1 MEWEENGSNHKMY
14 SGAELAMKK
23 ENPMARSRGK
33 SALAL
38 QIIKPH
44 LRYSI
49 TNHTQKKK
57 KHRGKSK
64 CVVNRLKMLRSE
76 MEEISEE
83 QKQIKEGQR
92 QVRKKFE
99 TIESECDRLRKET
112 NLIIQQSLNT
122 QMRLAFM
129 FQILKARENQEFETA
144 ARLTAALRE
153 LISRENQKK

>member
-1 MEWEENGSNHKMY
+1 MSLRRRKCA
-14 SGAELAMKK
+14 STL
-23 ENPMARSRGK
+23 PITTS
-33 SALAL
+33 
-38 QIIKPH
+38 PF
-44 LRYSI
+44 RYSI
-49 TNHTQKKK
+49 KNHPKKK
-57 KHRGKSK
+57 RKEKSK
-64 CVVNRLKMLRSE
+64 CVVNRLKILRTE

-92 QVRKKFE
+92 QVREKFE
-99 TIESECDRLRKET
+99 TIESECDQLRKET

-153 LISRENQKK
+153 LIARENQKN